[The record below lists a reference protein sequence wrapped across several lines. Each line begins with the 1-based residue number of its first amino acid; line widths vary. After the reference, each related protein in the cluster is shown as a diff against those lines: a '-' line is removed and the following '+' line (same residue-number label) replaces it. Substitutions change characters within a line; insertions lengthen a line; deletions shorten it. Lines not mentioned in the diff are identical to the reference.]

1 MSLAIDRKLH
11 DAFKKAAASEGKKM
25 THVLIEFIRRYV
37 KQHASATTRPAKKG
51 GRA

>member
-1 MSLAIDRKLH
+1 MSLAIHPDLH

-25 THVLIEFIRRYV
+25 THVLIEFIKRYV
-37 KQHASATTRPAKKG
+37 KQHASAARPAKKG

>member
-37 KQHASATTRPAKKG
+37 KQHASAIRLGKKG